1 LEARI
6 KKTRSSQSVADPA
19 KEVGYGAARTGN
31 PASRRESN
39 RLIKQMVSS
48 EAEALTRTLI
58 DLALS
63 GNAKCLQICLDQ
75 ILPQHEPIDFKLP
88 PINSVA
94 GITAAMAAVIT
105 AVNDGK
111 LAPATAGQLVHLIEG
126 YAKAVAAYDVAAR
139 LDALEAEIGRRKS

>member
-1 LEARI
+1 M
-6 KKTRSSQSVADPA
+6 KNTRSSLSMAKRA
-19 KEVGYGAARTGN
+19 KEICERPSRTEN
-31 PASRRESN
+31 PASRREST

-139 LDALEAEIGRRKS
+139 LDALEAEIGRKKS